1 MLPADSFGE
10 SKTKGDSVN
19 LLEKNLTALANKDRE
34 LAERIAKH
42 IVSDVPQLVNEN
54 GFYNLV
60 YKNTYLH
67 NRQNPLAEAKEIF
80 SMAANSPVAI
90 HLVYGLGLGY
100 LFQVASANSA
110 GTVILYEPDLN
121 ILKIAFSLVDFSND
135 ILKNNVFISD
145 NLEKTGE
152 YIYKKSNTKNTPL
165 MLTTP
170 AYRDMNTQKFNEMV
184 ETLQRMIGR
193 YNLDL
198 KYTQQKFFPIA
209 RTIIQNIPNLIKE
222 PPLSSIKDFYK
233 GQTAVVVSAG
243 PTLDRNI
250 ETIKKYR
257 DNIVLIVVGTAMKTL
272 AKHGI
277 TPDFLC
283 IIETYDSSKQIEGL
297 DLSEVNFITE
307 PFSNIN
313 LRKFKFKHI
322 YSHISDNMPV
332 NSFWSNIINEN
343 TEEYLSKGTVSY
355 TALNVA
361 RILGCSKIVMVGQDL
376 AYIEGQCYSKDSAY
390 KDLECRFN
398 KENNRWEITAKDFD
412 SFADSL
418 SNYPEREKRL
428 EAARTRL
435 KNLNNSLY
443 YVKSIKGGQIPTES
457 VYAAFIKPLS
467 EFAQKFNDRE
477 FINTSLEGAQIDGYK
492 NMPLEEALKDTKPI
506 SNRNIISD
514 YKFDIA
520 DIKNKLKQETVRLKN
535 ILEEVKNGQ
544 KSVKNLNNDF
554 KRYKN
559 ATVEVLKDLKKVS
572 GIFLKLSTAYTNT
585 LFDFITAKD
594 RIELDYAMKMSKSFE
609 PENLETLITKFAAYF
624 DNAEIVINSIN
635 ARINKAIGEI
645 E

>member
-297 DLSEVNFITE
+297 DLSEVNFVTE

-313 LRKFKFKHI
+313 LRKFKFKQI

-355 TALNVA
+355 TALNVT

-443 YVKSIKGGQIPTES
+443 YVTSIKGEQIPTES

>member
-1 MLPADSFGE
+1 MNKIF
-10 SKTKGDSVN
+10 
-19 LLEKNLTALANKDRE
+19 EKNLTALANKDRE

-54 GFYNLV
+54 GFYNLI

-67 NRQNPLAEAKEIF
+67 NRQNPLGEAKEIF

-121 ILKIAFSLVDFSND
+121 ILRIVFSLVDFSND

-145 NLEKTGE
+145 SLEKTGE
-152 YIYKKSNTKNTPL
+152 YIYQKSNTKNTPL

-184 ETLQRMIGR
+184 ETLQRMVGR

-198 KYTQQKFFPIA
+198 KYTQQKFFLIA

-257 DNIVLIVVGTAMKTL
+257 NNIVLIVVGTAMKTL
-272 AKHGI
+272 VKHGI

-297 DLSEVNFITE
+297 DLSEVNFVTE

-313 LRKFKFKHI
+313 LRKFKFKQI

-332 NSFWSNIINEN
+332 NSFWSKIINEN

-361 RILGCSKIVMVGQDL
+361 RILGCSRIVMVGQDL

-443 YVKSIKGGQIPTES
+443 YVKSIKGEQIPTES

-467 EFAQKFNDRE
+467 EFAQRFNDRE

>member
-67 NRQNPLAEAKEIF
+67 NRQNPLSEAKEIF

-121 ILKIAFSLVDFSND
+121 ILRIVFSLVDFSND

-145 NLEKTGE
+145 SLEKTGE

-184 ETLQRMIGR
+184 ETLQRMVGR

-257 DNIVLIVVGTAMKTL
+257 DNIVLIVVGTAIKTL
-272 AKHGI
+272 VKHGI

-313 LRKFKFKHI
+313 LRKFKFKQI

-467 EFAQKFNDRE
+467 EFAQRFNDRE

>member
-145 NLEKTGE
+145 SLEKTGE
-152 YIYKKSNTKNTPL
+152 YIYQKSNTKNTPL

-184 ETLQRMIGR
+184 ETLQRMVGR

-297 DLSEVNFITE
+297 DLSEVNFVTE

-313 LRKFKFKHI
+313 LRKFKFKQI

-443 YVKSIKGGQIPTES
+443 YVTSIKGGQIPTES

-492 NMPLEEALKDTKPI
+492 NMPLEEALKETKPI

-572 GIFLKLSTAYTNT
+572 GIFLKLSTTYTNT

>member
-1 MLPADSFGE
+1 M
-10 SKTKGDSVN
+10 N

-67 NRQNPLAEAKEIF
+67 NRQNPLGEAKEIF

-121 ILKIAFSLVDFSND
+121 ILRIVFSLVDFSND

-145 NLEKTGE
+145 SLEKTGE

-184 ETLQRMIGR
+184 ETLQRMVGR

-257 DNIVLIVVGTAMKTL
+257 NNIVLIVVGTAMKTL

-297 DLSEVNFITE
+297 DLSEVNFVTE

-313 LRKFKFKHI
+313 LRKFKFKQI